1 MKPYRIFSFFVPLVL
16 LFSTALPAQASQ
28 TSNSVR
34 TGRELGTSYGAV
46 PLGFELNQ
54 GQTDAEVDFLARAGG
69 YLLFLTPT
77 EAVMAFDK
85 SAAQSDKWKREEFLS
100 TDSNRATPPRLIVR
114 MQLEGA
120 NPAASAEGLDELVS
134 RANYFSGPDP
144 SQWHTDIPSY
154 ARVRYAQVYPGID
167 MVFYGNQRQ
176 LEYDFVIAPGSD
188 PDVIQIVFS
197 GIEGTEISRMGDL
210 LLRTAQGDLRQSKP
224 IAYQERNG
232 SREEVSA
239 SYIRKGVSGIGFQLG
254 DYDRSRPL
262 IIDPVLVYS
271 TYLGGNGFDQGY
283 AIVVDSSG
291 SAYVTGRTHV
301 ADFPT
306 TPGAFQTT
314 FGGGDALFVAKLNP
328 QGTAL
333 VYSTYINGAYGNGIA
348 VDSAGNAYVT
358 GEASTLNFPT
368 TPGAFQTEPY
378 GFDTFV
384 TKLNATGS
392 ALVYSARFGGN
403 FDDFGRAIALD
414 AAGNAYITGWTV
426 CLAPTCTFPTVNA
439 FQPNYG
445 GGYNDAFVTKINSLG
460 SALVYSTYLG
470 GGQIINATD
479 DWGEGIA
486 VDSAGSAY
494 VTGYTYSPDFP
505 VTPGAYDTSR
515 AGLDAFITKFTPDGV
530 SLVYSTFLGGAGR
543 EQGQAIAVDANGNT
557 YITGTTESFD
567 NPFTKEYEGLP
578 VTPGAFQTVGSY
590 DAFITK
596 LNPQGSALVYS
607 TYLGGAADVDRG
619 WGIKVDAAGNTYVV
633 GDTKSSNFPNV
644 NAIQPAYGGGLGDAF
659 VSKLS
664 STGSSLV
671 YSTFLGGNLT
681 DEGRGIALDS
691 NANAYVTGLTSSF
704 QFPVSGPFQGTNG
717 GGINSH
723 DDAFVAKIGDS
734 TSIPAADLSLTMT
747 DSPDPA
753 GMGSNVTYTLTVSNA
768 GPVTATA
775 VALTVRLDGLFR
787 VVSITPSQGTCG
799 APDAVNMF
807 TCNLGSIAT
816 GSTARVTAV
825 ATMPQATGSLLSDA
839 FVSGNEIDPNNTN
852 NSASQVTTVTTNP
865 TPYPVLSSLTLNPT
879 SVIGGQTLQATVT
892 LSGPVPA
899 GGAVVILSS
908 SNGAASVPAS
918 ITVPASAISASFT
931 VTTSPVASATSVT
944 IAASYNNSNAS
955 ATLWIGA
962 ATPTLPTLSAISLN
976 PTSVRGGSAS
986 TGTVTLSAPA
996 PSGGAVI
1003 SLISSNPSIA
1013 IVPAGITVPAGAT
1026 SASFSVTTRRVSRP
1040 TSVVISAEYNN
1051 TSVSATLNLTR
1062 K

>member
-1 MKPYRIFSFFVPLVL
+1 MKLYRKVSFFVLLVL
-16 LFSTALPAQASQ
+16 LFSTARPVQVGQAS
-28 TSNSVR
+28 NSLR
-34 TGRELGTSYGAV
+34 RQGELRASYGAL
-46 PLGFELNQ
+46 PLSFERNQ

-69 YLLFLTPT
+69 YLLFLTQT
-77 EAVMAFDK
+77 GAVLSFDN
-85 SAAQSDKWKREEFLS
+85 SAAHSGQSHHEELLS
-100 TDSNRATPPRLIVR
+100 TDSNQATPSRLIVR
-114 MQLEGA
+114 MQLEIA
-120 NPAASAEGLDELVS
+120 NPAPSVEGLDALAS
-134 RANYFSGPDP
+134 RANYFGGSDP
-144 SQWHTDIPSY
+144 AQWYTGIPTY

-167 MVFYGNQRQ
+167 MVYYGSQRQ
-176 LEYDFVIAPGSD
+176 LEYDFVVAPGSD
-188 PDVIQIVFS
+188 PNMIQLAFK
-197 GIEGTEISRMGDL
+197 GIEDAEISRMGDL

-224 IAYQERNG
+224 IAYQEWNG
-232 SREEVSA
+232 TREEVSA

-254 DYDRSRPL
+254 DYDHSRPL

-283 AIVVDSSG
+283 AIAVDSFG
-291 SAYVTGRTHV
+291 SAYVTGKTAA

-306 TPGAFQTT
+306 TSGAFQTT

-333 VYSTYINGAYGNGIA
+333 AYSTYINGASGNGIA

-368 TPGAFQTEPY
+368 TPGAFQTAPY

-494 VTGYTYSPDFP
+494 VTGYTYAPDFP

-515 AGLDAFITKFTPDGV
+515 AGLDAFVTKFAPNGT
-530 SLVYSTFLGGAGR
+530 SLVYSTFIGGPAR
-543 EQGQAIAVDANGNT
+543 EQGQGIAVDASGNA
-557 YITGTTESFD
+557 YVTGSTESDD
-567 NPFTKEYEGLP
+567 NPFTKEYDGFP
-578 VTPGAFQTVGSY
+578 VTPGAFQTTGSY
-590 DAFITK
+590 DAFVSK
-596 LNPQGSALVYS
+596 LNPQGSGLAYS

-619 WGIKVDAAGNTYVV
+619 WGIKVDAAGNAYVV
-633 GDTKSSNFPNV
+633 GDTKSSNFPTV

-664 STGSSLV
+664 PTGSSLV

-691 NANAYVTGLTSSF
+691 SANAYVTGTTSSF

-723 DDAFVAKIGDS
+723 DDAFVAKIGNG
-734 TSIPAADLSLTMT
+734 TPTPAADLSLTMT

-753 GMGSNVTYTLTVSNA
+753 SMGSNVIYTLTVSNA
-768 GPVTATA
+768 GPLTATA
-775 VALTVRLDGLFR
+775 VALTVRLDSLFSI
-787 VVSITPSQGTCG
+787 VSITPSQGTCG
-799 APDAVNMF
+799 APDAVNTF

-839 FVSGNEIDPNNTN
+839 FVSGNEFDPNNTN
-852 NSASQVTTVTTNP
+852 NSASQVTTVATNP
-865 TPYPVLSSLTLNPT
+865 TPSPVLSSLILNPT
-879 SVIGGQTLQATVT
+879 SVIGGQTSQATLT
-892 LSGPVPA
+892 LSGPAPA
-899 GGAVVILSS
+899 GGAVVTLSS

-918 ITVPASAISASFT
+918 
-931 VTTSPVASATSVT
+931 VT
-944 IAASYNNSNAS
+944 I
-955 ATLWIGA
+955 
-962 ATPTLPTLSAISLN
+962 
-976 PTSVRGGSAS
+976 
-986 TGTVTLSAPA
+986 
-996 PSGGAVI
+996 
-1003 SLISSNPSIA
+1003 
-1013 IVPAGITVPAGAT
+1013 PAGAS
-1026 SASFSVTTRRVSRP
+1026 SATFTVAATAVSVPTNVIISAVYAGVSRTATLTVTP
-1040 TSVVISAEYNN
+1040 
-1051 TSVSATLNLTR
+1051 VSADTVTITLAQYRASSKRLSVQATSTNATATLQVYITATGQLIGTLTNNGGTYSGQFKWLTNPQNITVR
-1062 K
+1062 SSLGGSSSAIVTVP